1 MENLPRIKQRNTER
15 INCVL
20 KAQKHEKPRK
30 NRAER
35 SGKTVSA
42 NIGVS
47 MVRHVVTPRKPNNEA
62 EIENPPDTNVQAG
75 SRRFAAL
82 GVARLELAASTSQM
96 SRAANCATPRY
107 PIIIP
112 EIRALVKRL
121 RQVSPRN
128 GRRNGRRF
136 ASASL
141 PSHAGPADQ
150 APHTPHAAPVAPT
163 LPAAIAAHA
172 GLSAPKLPAA
182 HARLRALRALRAS
195 VDQFQRNL

>member
-1 MENLPRIKQRNTER
+1 MENLPRIKQGNTKR
-15 INCVL
+15 INCVR
-20 KAQKHEKPRK
+20 KAKKHGKMRK
-30 NRAER
+30 SRAER

-42 NIGVS
+42 NISVS
-47 MVRHVVTPRKPNNEA
+47 MVRHVVTPRKPNKEA
-62 EIENPPDTNVQAG
+62 EKENPPDTNVQAG

-112 EIRALVKRL
+112 EIHALVKRL

-163 LPAAIAAHA
+163 LPAAFAAHA